1 MLYSDISDVHII
13 PSGNLQAVDGT
24 EKFWIHCYAEDANP
38 KVTEYKW
45 FKGTSSN
52 LTALSYSQTLFF
64 KTVEIQDSGQY
75 TCNATNAAGTSTDTI
90 QVIVQCKSLSS
101 IYLILEIEI

>member
-1 MLYSDISDVHII
+1 MLYSDISDIHIF
-13 PSGNLQAVDGT
+13 PSENLQAVVGT

-90 QVIVQCKSLSS
+90 QVIVQCKSLRS

>member
-1 MLYSDISDVHII
+1 MLYSDISDVHIF
-13 PSGNLQAVDGT
+13 PSGNLQAVVGT
-24 EKFWIHCYAEDANP
+24 EQVWIHCYAEDANP

-90 QVIVQCKSLSS
+90 QVIVQCKSLRS

>member
-1 MLYSDISDVHII
+1 MLFVIFRYFRCSHISVWKFT
-13 PSGNLQAVDGT
+13 SGRWDR
-24 EKFWIHCYAEDANP
+24 KSYAEDANP

-90 QVIVQCKSLSS
+90 QVIVQCKSLRS